1 MEAYRQ
7 EAYRP
12 QPFHSGPMQSAGPMQ
27 GGPFQGGP
35 YQGGGQLPGGQL
47 PGGGQMPGGQ
57 MPGAGQGPGGVGPAS
72 GLDWL
77 LDDLVNRVAHIQK
90 AVILS
95 QDGIALG
102 ASRGLAQADADH
114 LAALAAGFQSLARGA
129 SGHFGGGSVRQT
141 IIEMDAGFLFVT
153 AAGHGTCMAVL
164 TEAGA
169 DIGLVA
175 YEMAVLVQRTSEHL
189 QTGLRGV
196 PAGTLDT

>member
-1 MEAYRQ
+1 M
-7 EAYRP
+7 P
-12 QPFHSGPMQSAGPMQ
+12 GQ
-27 GGPFQGGP
+27 GGVPQGAP
-35 YQGGGQLPGGQL
+35 N
-47 PGGGQMPGGQ
+47 
-57 MPGAGQGPGGVGPAS
+57 

-77 LDDLVNRVAHIQK
+77 LDDLVLRVRHIHK

-102 ASRGLAQADADH
+102 ASRGLDQADAEH

-129 SGHFGGGSVRQT
+129 GRHFGGGTVRQT
-141 IIEMDAGFLFVT
+141 IIEMESGFLFVT
-153 AAGHGTCMAVL
+153 AAGQGTCLAVL

-169 DIGLVA
+169 DVGLVA

-196 PAGTLDT
+196 PAGIFDT